1 MTDAFTFSFFINGLQ
16 FFTNYKL
23 HLINSETFLQSAA
36 CCEELLK
43 ETKNSKE
50 S

>member
-1 MTDAFTFSFFINGLQ
+1 M
-16 FFTNYKL
+16 
-23 HLINSETFLQSAA
+23 NSETFLQSAA

-50 S
+50 SWIILKKSEET